1 MTKTNIIRFH
11 TLFLVSII
19 TFLALSPSVN
29 ASGTLFG
36 QVYGIDRTNTPRPF
50 ILNQAKV
57 TISADGK
64 VIQSISVSGF
74 NAYFT
79 ADLPP
84 GWYDVEAECAGF
96 VPQSKRIA
104 ISDSHVSELYFYL
117 ERTSNSTGS
126 TTTLPPLSVGLVSPP
141 SPSNGATVALSSVTF
156 DAQVISGG
164 LAVQNATVSI
174 YVDGSPVGSG
184 YSDSNGYYSISY
196 SVTESGHTYSWY
208 ATASKPG
215 YVLATSSTFT
225 FVYTAQSVTSTTS
238 TPTTS
243 TSTASSYTE
252 TMTSVTPTL
261 TTTTV
266 SVPTTITTVVST
278 STLTTSDYTPTT
290 STQTAMVGSTSTT
303 FPDISTTITETTSAS
318 TTSYP
323 IPLSP
328 SCLIATA
335 AYGSPLSP
343 QVQALRN
350 FRDELVLKTFA
361 GSQFMKAFNAWY
373 YSFSPSIAH
382 VISKSPSLAA
392 VVRILIYPLVGILQ
406 VAAAAHTMSGSN
418 SQLKVVITG
427 FLASSLIGFV
437 YGTPWITALFITM
450 KKKSR
455 FGMKSYYLV
464 PFAGGWVAS
473 LLVIGIAGFFTAGLL
488 MMLATAA
495 FVLLTIGLSA
505 IITAILIAKVYAAR
519 SEN

>member
-1 MTKTNIIRFH
+1 MTKTNIVRFH
-11 TLFLVSII
+11 SLFLVSVI
-19 TFLALSPSVN
+19 TFLGLSPSVN

-36 QVYGIDRTNTPRPF
+36 QVYGIDRTNTPAPF
-50 ILNQAKV
+50 VLNHANV
-57 TISADGK
+57 TISANGK

-79 ADLPP
+79 ANLPP
-84 GWYDVEAECAGF
+84 GWYDVKAECAGF
-96 VPQSKRIA
+96 VPQSKVVM
-104 ISDSHVSELYFYL
+104 ISDGHASELYFYL

-164 LAVQNATVSI
+164 LAVQNATLSI
-174 YVDGSPVGSG
+174 YVDGSLVGSG
-184 YSDSNGYYSISY
+184 YSDSNGYYSISH

-225 FVYTAQSVTSTTS
+225 FVCTAQSVTSTTS
-238 TPTTS
+238 T
-243 TSTASSYTE
+243 STASSYGETT
-252 TMTSVTPTL
+252 TMTSVTPAL
-261 TTTTV
+261 TTTIV
-266 SVPTTITTVVST
+266 SVPTTTITTLVST
-278 STLTTSDYTPTT
+278 STLTTSDHTPTI
-290 STQTAMVGSTSTT
+290 STQTTMVGSTSTT
-303 FPDISTTITETTSAS
+303 FLDVSTTETTSAS

-373 YSFSPSIAH
+373 YSFSPSIAN

-392 VVRILIYPLVGILQ
+392 VIRILIYPLVGILQ
-406 VAAAAHTMSGSN
+406 VAAAAHTMTDSN

-427 FLASSLIGFV
+427 FSASSLIGLV
-437 YGTPWITALFITM
+437 YDTPWITALFITM
-450 KKKSR
+450 KKKYR
-455 FGMKSYYLV
+455 FEMKLHYLV

-473 LLVIGIAGFFTAGLL
+473 LVVIGIAGFFKTGLL

-505 IITAILIAKVYAAR
+505 TITAFLIAKVYAAR

>member
-1 MTKTNIIRFH
+1 MTKTNIVRFH

-36 QVYGIDRTNTPRPF
+36 QVYGIDRTNTPAPF
-50 ILNQAKV
+50 VLNHANV
-57 TISADGK
+57 TISVDGK

-79 ADLPP
+79 ANLPP
-84 GWYDVEAECAGF
+84 GWYDVKAECAGF

-104 ISDSHVSELYFYL
+104 ISDGHASELYFYL

-141 SPSNGATVALSSVTF
+141 SPSNGATVALSSVTLE
-156 DAQVISGG
+156 AQAIGGG

-174 YVDGSPVGSG
+174 YVDGSLVGSG
-184 YSDSNGYYSISY
+184 YSDSNGYYSMSY
-196 SVTESGHTYSWY
+196 SVTEIGHTYSWY

-225 FVYTAQSVTSTTS
+225 FSYTAQSVTSTTS
-238 TPTTS
+238 TSAT
-243 TSTASSYTE
+243 SSYQE
-252 TMTSVTPTL
+252 TTTSVTPTL
-261 TTTTV
+261 TTTI
-266 SVPTTITTVVST
+266 VPIPTTTITTVVST

-303 FPDISTTITETTSAS
+303 FLDISTTETTSAS

-328 SCLIATA
+328 QCLIATA
-335 AYGSPLSP
+335 AYGSPLTP

-427 FLASSLIGFV
+427 FLASSLIGLV
-437 YGTPWITALFITM
+437 YDTPWITALFITM
-450 KKKSR
+450 KKKYR
-455 FGMKSYYLV
+455 FEMKLHYLV

-473 LLVIGIAGFFTAGLL
+473 LVVIGIAGFFATGLL

-505 IITAILIAKVYAAR
+505 TIAAFLIVKVYAAR

>member
-1 MTKTNIIRFH
+1 MTKTNIVRFH

-36 QVYGIDRTNTPRPF
+36 QVYGIDRTNTPAPF
-50 ILNQAKV
+50 VLNHANV

-79 ADLPP
+79 ANLPP
-84 GWYDVEAECAGF
+84 GWYDVKAECAGF

-104 ISDSHVSELYFYL
+104 ISDGHASELYFYL

-141 SPSNGATVALSSVTF
+141 SPSNGATVALSSVTLE
-156 DAQVISGG
+156 AQAIGGG

-174 YVDGSPVGSG
+174 YVDGSLVGSG
-184 YSDSNGYYSISY
+184 YSDSNGYYIMSY
-196 SVTESGHTYSWY
+196 SVTEVGHTYSWY

-225 FVYTAQSVTSTTS
+225 FSYTAQSVTSTTS
-238 TPTTS
+238 TSAT
-243 TSTASSYTE
+243 SSYQE
-252 TMTSVTPTL
+252 TTTTSVTPTL

-266 SVPTTITTVVST
+266 PIPTTTITTVVST

-303 FPDISTTITETTSAS
+303 FLDISTTETTSAS
-318 TTSYP
+318 TTLYP

-328 SCLIATA
+328 QCLIATA
-335 AYGSPLSP
+335 AYGSPLTP

-427 FLASSLIGFV
+427 FLASSLIGLV
-437 YGTPWITALFITM
+437 YDTPWITALFITM
-450 KKKSR
+450 KKKYR
-455 FGMKSYYLV
+455 FEMKWHYLA

-473 LLVIGIAGFFTAGLL
+473 LLVIGIAGFFTTGLL

-505 IITAILIAKVYAAR
+505 TIAAFLIAKVYAAR

>member
-1 MTKTNIIRFH
+1 MTKTNIVRFH

-57 TISADGK
+57 TISADGR

-84 GWYDVEAECAGF
+84 GWYDVEAECVGF

-117 ERTSNSTGS
+117 ECTSNSTGS

-164 LAVQNATVSI
+164 LAVQNATMSI
-174 YVDGSPVGSG
+174 YVDGSLVGSG
-184 YSDSNGYYSISY
+184 YSDSNGYYAMSY
-196 SVTESGHTYSWY
+196 SVTERGHTYSWY
-208 ATASKPG
+208 ATASKSG

-238 TPTTS
+238 TSTTS
-243 TSTASSYTE
+243 TSTTSSYRE
-252 TMTSVTPTL
+252 TL
-261 TTTTV
+261 TATTV
-266 SVPTTITTVVST
+266 SVPTTIITTVAST
-278 STLTTSDYTPTT
+278 STPTTSDYTPTT

-303 FPDISTTITETTSAS
+303 FADISTTTTETTSAS
-318 TTSYP
+318 TTSYS

-427 FLASSLIGFV
+427 FLASSLIGLV
-437 YGTPWITALFITM
+437 YDTPWITALFIAM
-450 KKKSR
+450 KRKYR
-455 FGMKSYYLV
+455 FEMKLHYLV

-473 LLVIGIAGFFTAGLL
+473 LLVIGIAGFFTTGLL

-505 IITAILIAKVYAAR
+505 TITAILIAKVYAAR

>member
-1 MTKTNIIRFH
+1 MTKINIVRFH
-11 TLFLVSII
+11 SLFLVSII

-36 QVYGIDRTNTPRPF
+36 QVYGIDRTNTPAPF
-50 ILNQAKV
+50 VLNHANV
-57 TISADGK
+57 TISANGK

-79 ADLPP
+79 ANLPP
-84 GWYDVEAECAGF
+84 GWYDVKAECVGF

-104 ISDSHVSELYFYL
+104 ISDGHASELYFYL

-126 TTTLPPLSVGLVSPP
+126 TTTLPTLSVGLVSPP

-174 YVDGSPVGSG
+174 YVDGSLVGSG
-184 YSDSNGYYSISY
+184 YSDSNGYYSISH

-238 TPTTS
+238 T
-243 TSTASSYTE
+243 STASSYGETT

-261 TTTTV
+261 TATTV
-266 SVPTTITTVVST
+266 SVPTTFITTVVST
-278 STLTTSDYTPTT
+278 STLTTSDYTPTI
-290 STQTAMVGSTSTT
+290 STQTAVAGSTSTT
-303 FPDISTTITETTSAS
+303 FADISTTTTETTSAS
-318 TTSYP
+318 TTSYS

-350 FRDELVLKTFA
+350 FRDQLVLKTFA

-427 FLASSLIGFV
+427 FLASSLIGLV
-437 YGTPWITALFITM
+437 YDTPWITALFITM
-450 KKKSR
+450 KKKYR
-455 FGMKSYYLV
+455 FEMKLHYLV

-473 LLVIGIAGFFTAGLL
+473 LVVIGIAGFFTTGLL

-505 IITAILIAKVYAAR
+505 TITAFLIAKVYAAR